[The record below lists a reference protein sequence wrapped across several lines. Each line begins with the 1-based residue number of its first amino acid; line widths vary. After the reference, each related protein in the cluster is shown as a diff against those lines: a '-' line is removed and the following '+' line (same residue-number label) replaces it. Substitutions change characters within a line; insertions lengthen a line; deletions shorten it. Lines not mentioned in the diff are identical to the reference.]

1 MFSNQAKE
9 RARIIGQIQ
18 KCYINSEALLTPTIN
33 QVDFEKAIQ
42 KDKTN
47 FFYEEVIKSYT
58 DKQLKAINAEPD
70 NEKQKEIIAKSEQE
84 LACLQKVHVVFD
96 SMVKGLYVD
105 VIDPATNTFK
115 DNEINRYF
123 NRVGKATK

>member
-96 SMVKGLYVD
+96 SMVKGLYVE